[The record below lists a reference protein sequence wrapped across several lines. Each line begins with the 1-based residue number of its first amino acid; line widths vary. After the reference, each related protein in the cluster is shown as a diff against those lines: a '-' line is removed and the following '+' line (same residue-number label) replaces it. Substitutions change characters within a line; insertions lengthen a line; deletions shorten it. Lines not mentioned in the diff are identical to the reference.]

1 MPPKESKE
9 VSKDLNVKLV
19 EMMALLQQSMQVQQ
33 ESIQIQQES
42 MQAQQKSM
50 QDQADKHE
58 KAIELLTERLSS
70 GEPTASS
77 DNSSKLMSELGGR
90 IAQFVFDLEG
100 EKTFSKWYAR
110 YGTAF
115 TVEGASLKDG
125 QKVSLLIS
133 KLSDEVYDQY
143 TKRICPKEF
152 NEVEFKDTVD
162 ILKEMFD
169 IKKSLFSHRFA
180 CINITRESETPVE
193 YTNKVNALCEA
204 AMLKDIDPE
213 GWKVFFWLRGLD
225 PIRDQKQLAYFLKY
239 VEQKLEQ
246 QQKVNI
252 NDLCAEWQKF
262 LRQSSVLLEMSESDK
277 VVKAV
282 QSKNLD
288 HRQDQKPSNREE
300 SRGEQ
305 CLNCGRAEHK
315 TPECFKPLRTC
326 FKCQKKGHIAKFCK
340 SARLSESKNTQNV
353 LMVGGT
359 ASEDVQVN
367 SIRQFVSA
375 KVEGK
380 TMDFQLDTGSDITL
394 IGRKDWER
402 IGKPKLERI
411 KTTVKSAS
419 GNELKLLGRTLVSF
433 VLKGSVGSEYVYVR
447 EQGNLLGL
455 DWIERSS
462 EMSYHLE
469 RMVNAGS
476 QTKSGSI
483 QSKLN
488 KGKKKFPKVFKE
500 HPRRCT
506 EEKAVLSV
514 KQTAS
519 PVGMAE
525 VQKETKNDKLM
536 KKVIKWVS
544 KGTWPRKVDKRLKQ
558 WFFIKDSLSVTQ
570 ECLMFGDRVVVP
582 KSLQRA
588 VLKQL
593 HEGHPGMVRMK
604 QMARAF
610 VYWTRMAEDVE
621 EAVAQCKACQIHE
634 KTPKK
639 VSLVPWKTPE
649 RVWQS
654 VHIEYVGPENG
665 KYYLVAVDAKSKW
678 AEVKI
683 VKTINATTT
692 VRKLKEIFSQ
702 NGFPETIVS
711 VNGPQ
716 FESKEF
722 AMMCQENGILHIR
735 SPAFHPESNVNTL
748 KMGLK
753 KLKGEGSVGNETLAK
768 FLLHYRSK
776 PSTALSGLSPAEVY
790 LNRRLRTNTIIPQLN
805 KKSGGSESCTV
816 KKQFKH
822 QSVNAKAKAYN
833 KCDGIYTKVF
843 EKKVDGRERNGTNAQ
858 RFQGT
863 TNAVTA
869 NRSQSVVH
877 RGTRQG
883 ASQGSRGAS
892 RGASQGA
899 SQGTSQV
906 VSRCANQGR
915 GQMRGQGSAT
925 VSVPVCQSTSIRR
938 QATRL
943 DSCVKEISKSV
954 SFHS

>member
-1 MPPKESKE
+1 
-9 VSKDLNVKLV
+9 
-19 EMMALLQQSMQVQQ
+19 
-33 ESIQIQQES
+33 
-42 MQAQQKSM
+42 
-50 QDQADKHE
+50 
-58 KAIELLTERLSS
+58 
-70 GEPTASS
+70 
-77 DNSSKLMSELGGR
+77 
-90 IAQFVFDLEG
+90 
-100 EKTFSKWYAR
+100 
-110 YGTAF
+110 
-115 TVEGASLKDG
+115 
-125 QKVSLLIS
+125 
-133 KLSDEVYDQY
+133 
-143 TKRICPKEF
+143 
-152 NEVEFKDTVD
+152 
-162 ILKEMFD
+162 
-169 IKKSLFSHRFA
+169 
-180 CINITRESETPVE
+180 
-193 YTNKVNALCEA
+193 
-204 AMLKDIDPE
+204 
-213 GWKVFFWLRGLD
+213 
-225 PIRDQKQLAYFLKY
+225 
-239 VEQKLEQ
+239 
-246 QQKVNI
+246 
-252 NDLCAEWQKF
+252 
-262 LRQSSVLLEMSESDK
+262 
-277 VVKAV
+277 
-282 QSKNLD
+282 
-288 HRQDQKPSNREE
+288 
-300 SRGEQ
+300 
-305 CLNCGRAEHK
+305 
-315 TPECFKPLRTC
+315 
-326 FKCQKKGHIAKFCK
+326 
-340 SARLSESKNTQNV
+340 
-353 LMVGGT
+353 
-359 ASEDVQVN
+359 
-367 SIRQFVSA
+367 
-375 KVEGK
+375 
-380 TMDFQLDTGSDITL
+380 
-394 IGRKDWER
+394 
-402 IGKPKLERI
+402 
-411 KTTVKSAS
+411 
-419 GNELKLLGRTLVSF
+419 
-433 VLKGSVGSEYVYVR
+433 
-447 EQGNLLGL
+447 
-455 DWIERSS
+455 
-462 EMSYHLE
+462 
-469 RMVNAGS
+469 MVNAGS

-519 PVGMAE
+519 PVCMAE

-536 KKVIKWVS
+536 KEVIKWVS
-544 KGTWPRKVDKRLKQ
+544 KGTWPGKVDKRLKQ
-558 WFFIKDSLSVTQ
+558 WYSIKDSLSVAQ

-593 HEGHPGMVRMK
+593 HEDHPGMVRMK

-610 VYWTRMAEDVE
+610 VYWPRMAEDVE
-621 EAVAQCKACQIHE
+621 EAVAECKACQIHE

-639 VSLVPWKTPE
+639 VSMVPWKTPE

-654 VHIEYVGPENG
+654 VHIGYVGPGNG
-665 KYYLVAVDAKSKW
+665 QYYLVAVDEKSKW

-702 NGFPETIVS
+702 NGFPETIIS
-711 VNGPQ
+711 DNGPQ

-722 AMMCQENGILHIR
+722 AMMCQEHGILHIR
-735 SPAFHPESNVNTL
+735 SPAFHPQSNVDTL
-748 KMGLK
+748 KRGLK

-943 DSCVKEISKSV
+943 DPCVKEISKSV